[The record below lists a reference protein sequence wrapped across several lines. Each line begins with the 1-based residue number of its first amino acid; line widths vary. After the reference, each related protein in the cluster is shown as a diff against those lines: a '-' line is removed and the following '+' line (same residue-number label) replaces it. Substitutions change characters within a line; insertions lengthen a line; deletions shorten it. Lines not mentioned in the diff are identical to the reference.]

1 MKKEPIFFVIILLLV
16 ISISVFFIIK
26 GFKTG
31 SIYLSYGMKANRSDT
46 PMLFWSQVIF
56 LAILTI
62 FFLTLLVFTVSHY
75 FL

>member
-1 MKKEPIFFVIILLLV
+1 MKKEPIFFVIMLLAV
-16 ISISVFFIIK
+16 ISAGVFFIIK
-26 GFKTG
+26 GLKTG

-62 FFLTLLVFTVSHY
+62 FFLALLLFTVLHY